1 MGSLK
6 IVNTSKTM
14 AMTKKQG
21 EHLKIIEAT
30 FMRRLDAKYR
40 KGQKEHGGN
49 IWEKAGMLANAED
62 ECTDFVVYI
71 HTLREQLEE
80 AYALLKRDN
89 YPHAVSKAREIIEK
103 IIGKPND

>member
-1 MGSLK
+1 
-6 IVNTSKTM
+6 M
-14 AMTKKQG
+14 AMTRKQSD
-21 EHLKIIEAT
+21 HLRIIEAS
-30 FMRRLDAKYR
+30 FIRRLDAKYR

-80 AYALLKRDN
+80 AHALLKRET
-89 YPHAVSKAREIIEK
+89 YPQAIAKAREIIEK

>member
-1 MGSLK
+1 MGL
-6 IVNTSKTM
+6 
-14 AMTKKQG
+14 TKKQAQ
-21 EHLKIIEAT
+21 HLHTIGAS
-30 FMRRLDAKYR
+30 FMRRMDAKYK

-62 ECTDFVVYI
+62 EVNDLVVYL

-80 AYALLKRDN
+80 AYALLKRET
-89 YPHAVSKAREIIEK
+89 YPQAIAKAREIIEK